1 MRKNI
6 SLILF
11 FLICFSCTEK
21 TSIDSL
27 AKAETLSE
35 RFESLGLAK
44 GKEITVPIKISLTQN
59 TIQRYDVDD
68 ILDEV
73 SSAIALGGGSDEEK
87 EVVPGISADVAVP
100 ISEKGFFGQLKEDIL
115 FKVANL
121 GLSFGVQSRWKIS
134 INYDE
139 FPEIDPEIIN
149 SARVNKLCLAVEPC
163 LITDRECEVARRTK
177 PSTILLLDKFFLNVS
192 ALQKPEDLDFLDH
205 DAMMSI
211 GKKDFKTSMKK
222 AWGPQLRSFDNVT
235 LKPGQNEDD
244 IFYDLNIAKLDN
256 DVNRDKYSKLK
267 KKGEIRDNGKTFIAR
282 IDNQQLVKTK
292 KFFSREA
299 FKKSVRDITFL
310 GNSMVVELHTKR
322 SRGLFF
328 KTIQDQEED
337 LRSVGV
343 YDIEGCTVLTC
354 TEVKV
359 NPINLVPLLQKSTN
373 IKFDTFISVNKLDE
387 NDFRYGG
394 FIELEVKLELPL

>member
-6 SLILF
+6 SLILL

-27 AKAETLSE
+27 AKAESLSE

-73 SSAIALGGGSDEEK
+73 SSAISLTGGEDKNIS
-87 EVVPGISADVAVP
+87 PGISADVAVP
-100 ISEKGFFGQLKEDIL
+100 VSEKGFFAQLKEDIL

-121 GLSFGVQSRWKIS
+121 GLSFGVQSRWKVS

-139 FPEIDPEIIN
+139 FPEIDPKIIK
-149 SARVNKLCLAVEPC
+149 SARVKKLFLAVEPC
-163 LITDRECEVARRTK
+163 LITDKECEVARRTK
-177 PSTILLLDKFFLNVS
+177 PSTILLLDKFFLNIS
-192 ALQKPEDLDFLDH
+192 ALQKPEDLDFLDQ
-205 DAMMSI
+205 DAMMALS
-211 GKKDFKTSMKK
+211 KKEFKRSMKK
-222 AWGPQLRSFDNVT
+222 AWGPQLRSFENPI
-235 LKPGQNEDD
+235 LRPNQSEDD
-244 IFYDLNIAKLDN
+244 LYYDLNIAKLDN
-256 DVNRDKYSKLK
+256 DVNRAKYSELRKS
-267 KKGEIRDNGKTFIAR
+267 GEIRDNGKTFIAR
-282 IDNQQLVKTK
+282 IDKHQLVKTK

-322 SRGLFF
+322 SRALFF
-328 KTIQDQEED
+328 KTIQEQNED

-343 YDIEGCTVLTC
+343 YDIEGCTILTC
-354 TEVKV
+354 AEVKV
-359 NPINLVPLLQKSTN
+359 NPINLVPMLQKSTN
-373 IKFDTFISVNKLDE
+373 IKFDTFISVNKLDK

-394 FIELEVKLELPL
+394 FLELEVKLELPL